1 MWFIIENLEFVQ
13 LPSPASPHQPDLNHR
28 NSNLDSV
35 LVIIPVLNEA
45 ATLANVIHSLQQL
58 GLTHIRVVDNG
69 SWDNSVAIAQIA
81 GAEVILEP
89 IAGYGRACWQGL
101 QHLPSEIEW
110 ILFCDGDGSDDL
122 SELPLFFEAMNQA
135 DFILGNR
142 RATVAGRSAMTPV
155 QNFGNSLATQLID
168 WGWGYRYHDLGPLR
182 LIRRSVLEAI
192 KMQDRGFGWTVEMQ
206 ARAVELGCTIYE
218 VPVHYR
224 RRQGG
229 RSKISGTLWGSL
241 QAGTIILMTL
251 GKLYGKT
258 KSQFF
263 LKILSSFFL
272 LLGCLWMMP
281 HGDFRQPENFQPFC
295 LGVVLMGLGFILSWK
310 IQVINR
316 LLFWTITLLSRLFLL
331 PMYPGDDIWRYLW
344 EGRIQNLGFSP
355 YHFPP
360 NATELI
366 PYRTIWWSQIN
377 HLDTSAIYPPFTQL
391 GFKALAAI
399 STSVLLFKL
408 AFVAADLLTCWLL
421 YRRFGYTQTLTYA
434 WNPLI
439 LYSFAGAA
447 HYDSWL
453 ILPLVAAWLTYRQNR
468 WSWSAIFLGISI
480 AVKWI
485 SLPILGLIAGFQ
497 LPHWKTSLS
506 IMILG
511 ILPLFLSA
519 IPFCTADEC
528 PLIPT
533 SSTFVSHGRSAEFI
547 PYIVKQFW
555 KGSTQSNSIY
565 LIPLIAVLLWIM
577 IRYHQ
582 QQSQNPSDPFLQT
595 SQTYFISLLALSPI
609 IHAWYFTWFIPFAV
623 ATRHLG
629 IRLVSL
635 SAFVYFILP
644 YRQGLGHLNWNLTD
658 GQRLFLWLP
667 FVVGTLIMIFHSR
680 NNN

>member
-1 MWFIIENLEFVQ
+1 MQ
-13 LPSPASPHQPDLNHR
+13 LPSPASSGQQ
-28 NSNLDSV
+28 NSNLDSI

-69 SWDNSVAIAQIA
+69 SDDNSVAIAQTA

-89 IAGYGRACWQGL
+89 IAGYGRACWRGL
-101 QHLPSEIEW
+101 QNLSPDIEW

-122 SELPLFFEAMNQA
+122 TELPQFFEAMSKA

-142 RATVAGRSAMTPV
+142 RASVMGRSAMTPV

-182 LIRRSVLEAI
+182 LIRRSALEVI
-192 KMQDRGFGWTVEMQ
+192 EMQDRGFGWTVEMQ
-206 ARAVELGCTIYE
+206 ARAVELGLTIAE
-218 VPVHYR
+218 IPVNYR

-229 RSKISGTLWGSL
+229 RSKISGTLSGSL

-251 GKLYGKT
+251 GKLYGKNQ
-258 KSQFF
+258 SQFL
-263 LKILSSFFL
+263 LKSFSSFFL
-272 LLGCLWMMP
+272 LLGCLWIMP
-281 HGDFRQPENFQPFC
+281 HGDFRFPENFQPFC
-295 LGVVLMGLGFILSWK
+295 MGVVLMGLGFILSWK
-310 IQVINR
+310 IKEINR
-316 LLFWTITLLSRLFLL
+316 VWFWAVALLSRLFLL

-366 PYRTIWWSQIN
+366 PYRTVWWSQIN

-391 GFKALAAI
+391 GFRLLATI
-399 STSVLLFKL
+399 SASVLLFKL
-408 AFVAADLLTCWLL
+408 AFAIADLITCYLL
-421 YRRFGYTQTLTYA
+421 SRRFNSTKTLTYA

-439 LYSFAGAA
+439 LYSFAGAG
-447 HYDSWL
+447 HYDSWF
-453 ILPLVAAWLTYRQNR
+453 ILPLVAAWLTYDKNR
-468 WSWSAIFLGISI
+468 WSWSVFFLGISI

-485 SLPILGLIAGFQ
+485 SLPILGLIAWFK
-497 LPHWKTSLS
+497 LPKLKTSIS
-506 IMILG
+506 IFFIG
-511 ILPLFLSA
+511 ILPLLLSA
-519 IPFCTADEC
+519 IPFCSATEC
-528 PLIPT
+528 SLIPT

-555 KGSTQSNSIY
+555 QYSTQSNSIY
-565 LIPLIAVLLWIM
+565 AIPLIAVLLGVI
-577 IRYHQ
+577 IRYPPQ
-582 QQSQNPSDPFLQT
+582 KDFNQSDAFLQS
-595 SQTYFISLLALSPI
+595 SQTYFIALLALSPI

-623 ATRHLG
+623 ATQNLG

-635 SAFVYFILP
+635 SAFVYFVLP

-658 GQRLFLWLP
+658 VERWLLWLP
-667 FVVGTLIMIFHSR
+667 FIVGIIITIWQSKIKFSALKSK
-680 NNN
+680 

>member
-1 MWFIIENLEFVQ
+1 MQ
-13 LPSPASPHQPDLNHR
+13 LPSPASSGQQD
-28 NSNLDSV
+28 SNLDCI

-45 ATLANVIHSLQQL
+45 ATLANVIHQLQRL

-69 SWDNSVAIAQIA
+69 SDDNSVAIAQTA

-89 IAGYGRACWQGL
+89 IAGYGRACWRGL
-101 QHLPSEIEW
+101 QHLPLRVEW

-122 SELPLFFEAMNQA
+122 TELPQFFEAMSKA

-142 RATVAGRSAMTPV
+142 RATAMGRSAMTPV
-155 QNFGNSLATQLID
+155 QNFGNGLATQLIH

-182 LIRRSVLEAI
+182 LIRRSALEAI
-192 KMQDRGFGWTVEMQ
+192 EMQDRGFGWTVEMQ
-206 ARAVELGCTIYE
+206 ARAVELGLTIRE
-218 VPVHYR
+218 IPVNYR

-229 RSKISGTLWGSL
+229 RSKISGTLSGSL

-251 GKLYGKT
+251 GKLYGKS
-258 KSQFF
+258 KSQFL
-263 LKILSSFFL
+263 LKSLSSLLL
-272 LLGCLWMMP
+272 LLGCLWIMP
-281 HGDFRQPENFQPFC
+281 HGDFRYPDNFQPFC
-295 LGVVLMGLGFILSWK
+295 IGVSLMGLGYILSWK
-310 IQVINR
+310 IQEINGVW
-316 LLFWTITLLSRLFLL
+316 FWAIALLSRLFLL

-366 PYRTIWWSQIN
+366 PYRTVWWSQIN

-391 GFKALAAI
+391 GFRLLATFSA
-399 STSVLLFKL
+399 SVLLFKL
-408 AFVAADLLTCWLL
+408 AFVIADLITCWLL
-421 YRRFGYTQTLTYA
+421 YRRFNYTQTLTYA

-447 HYDSWL
+447 HYDSWF
-453 ILPLVAAWLTYRQNR
+453 ILPLVAAWLTYDKKR
-468 WSWSAIFLGISI
+468 WSWSAVFLGISI

-485 SLPILGLIAGFQ
+485 SLPILGLIAWFK
-497 LPHWKTSLS
+497 LPRWKTSLS
-506 IMILG
+506 IIIIG
-511 ILPLFLSA
+511 ILPLLLSA
-519 IPFCTADEC
+519 IPFCSATEC

-533 SSTFVSHGRSAEFI
+533 TSTFVSHGRSAEFI

-555 KGSTQSNSIY
+555 QFSTQSNSIY
-565 LIPLIAVLLWIM
+565 IIPLICVLLWII
-577 IRYHQ
+577 IRYRPQ
-582 QQSQNPSDPFLQT
+582 KSFNQSDAFLQS
-595 SQTYFISLLALSPI
+595 SQTYFIALLAISPI

-623 ATRHLG
+623 ATRNLG

-635 SAFVYFILP
+635 SAFVYFVLP

-658 GQRLFLWLP
+658 VERLLLWLP
-667 FVVGTLIMIFHSR
+667 FVVGIIITILQSQIKLSTFKSK
-680 NNN
+680 

>member
-1 MWFIIENLEFVQ
+1 MQ
-13 LPSPASPHQPDLNHR
+13 LPSSASSRQQDTNQR
-28 NSNLDSV
+28 ESNLDSI

-45 ATLANVIHSLQQL
+45 ATLGNVIHSLQQL

-69 SWDNSVAIAQIA
+69 SDDNSVAVAQTA

-101 QHLPSEIEW
+101 QNLPPQVEW

-122 SELPLFFEAMNQA
+122 SELPQFFEAMKQA

-155 QNFGNSLATQLID
+155 QNFGNGLATQLIH

-192 KMQDRGFGWTVEMQ
+192 EMQDRGFGWTVEMQ
-206 ARAVELGCTIYE
+206 ARALELGCTICE
-218 VPVHYR
+218 IPVNYR

-241 QAGTIILMTL
+241 QAGIIILMTL
-251 GKLYGKT
+251 GKSYGKMQ
-258 KSQFF
+258 SQFL
-263 LKILSSFFL
+263 LKSLSSFL
-272 LLGCLWMMP
+272 LLFSCLWMMP
-281 HGDFRQPENFQPFC
+281 HGDFQQPENFQPFC
-295 LGVVLMGLGFILSWK
+295 VGVSWMSLGFLLSWK
-310 IQVINR
+310 IKAISR
-316 LLFWTITLLSRLFLL
+316 ILFWAIAILSRLFLL
-331 PMYPGDDIWRYLW
+331 PMYPGDDVWRYLW
-344 EGRIQNLGFSP
+344 EGRIQTLGFSP

-366 PYRTIWWSQIN
+366 PYRTVWWSQIN
-377 HLDTSAIYPPFTQL
+377 HLDTSAIYPPITQL

-399 STSVLLFKL
+399 SASVLLFKL
-408 AFVAADLLTCWLL
+408 AFIAADLITCWLL
-421 YRRFGYTQTLTYA
+421 SREFSYTNTLTYA

-447 HYDSWL
+447 HYDSWF
-453 ILPLVAAWLTYRQNR
+453 ILPLVAAWLTYRKNR

-485 SLPILGLIAGFQ
+485 SLPILGLLASFQ
-497 LPHWKTSLS
+497 LPRLKTSFS
-506 IMILG
+506 VIMIG
-511 ILPLFLSA
+511 VLPLFLSA
-519 IPFCTADEC
+519 IPFCSADEC

-533 SSTFVSHGRSAEFI
+533 RSTFVSHGRSAEFF
-547 PYIVKQFW
+547 PYIVKHFW

-565 LIPLIAVLLWIM
+565 LIPLLAILLWMI

-582 QQSQNPSDPFLQT
+582 QKFQNQSDAVLQT
-595 SQTYFISLLALSPI
+595 TQTYLISVLAISPI
-609 IHAWYFTWFIPFAV
+609 IHAWYFTWLIPFAV

-658 GQRLFLWLP
+658 VERLLLWLP
-667 FVVGTLIMIFHSR
+667 FIVGSVIMMFYSQK
-680 NNN
+680 NNQSLKTQ